1 MSNNV
6 ITGNITSINAP
17 EAISGGK
24 YNKMTFV
31 ISNKDG
37 YEGADKDYAFEIFE
51 KSDGE
56 KIENFNKYNKVGSAV
71 DVSYEIRCNENNGRW
86 FTSLSAWKVF
96 KAEGVAEVAA
106 EVSRRCCTLLIANRY
121 SANTSH

>member
-6 ITGNITSINAP
+6 VTGNITSINAP

-31 ISNKDG
+31 VSNKDG
-37 YEGADKDYAFEIFE
+37 YEGADKQYAFEIFE

-106 EVSRRCCTLLIANRY
+106 EVAED
-121 SANTSH
+121 SAPF

>member
-1 MSNNV
+1 MSEYKL
-6 ITGNITSINAP
+6 TGTIIEINEP
-17 EAISGGK
+17 VPVSGGN

-37 YEGADKDYAFEIFE
+37 YKGADKQYAFEIFE

-56 KIENFNKYNKVGSAV
+56 KIENFNKYNKVGGSV
-71 DVSYEIRCNENNGRW
+71 DVSYEIRCNENKGRW

-106 EVSRRCCTLLIANRY
+106 EVAED
-121 SANTSH
+121 AAPF